1 MDIGKLLKK
10 IESIEVGLLNLEIQT
25 AQIEDDAAARG
36 TMAAAEHIKEQVEEI
51 KNILEGE

>member
-1 MDIGKLLKK
+1 MDKKLLLKK

-25 AQIEDDAAARG
+25 AQIGNDPAACGA
-36 TMAAAEHIKEQVEEI
+36 MVAAEHIKEQIEEI